1 MGYVRF
7 QENSLMIGNSPVLK
21 RFQMHRYDLLPD
33 ALPSAGVSLGLT
45 SSSLVNELS
54 ILFDPTPGPLW
65 VSGVVE
71 FDTFFLSCNSNLAIR
86 AVCSLLIFSWAPDPF
101 LSSMP
106 SATYA
111 CWDIFLFSAIQRF
124 LFKSAGLA
132 FSMTL
137 ALLISDVA
145 VGSLE

>member
-1 MGYVRF
+1 MGYVCF
-7 QENSLMIGNSPVLK
+7 QENSLMNGNSPVLNQQK
-21 RFQMHRYDLLPD
+21 DFHAQTRTFAQCFSHFMIL
-33 ALPSAGVSLGLT
+33 SGST
-45 SSSLVNELS
+45 SSSLANELS
-54 ILFDPTPGPLW
+54 RLFDPTPGPLW
-65 VSGVVE
+65 VSVAVE
-71 FDTFFLSCNSNLAIR
+71 FDTFFRNSNFAIR
-86 AVCSLLIFSWAPDPF
+86 AVCNLNIFLWAPDPF

-145 VGSLE
+145 LGSG